1 MNFNIITLHKQI
13 MIKTITF
20 TILLALLTLITLF
33 LLIQIFFG
41 WQIAAAFVGG
51 CVITD
56 LFWGLAMRKR
66 LAKLDAQ

>member
-1 MNFNIITLHKQI
+1 
-13 MIKTITF
+13 MIKTI
-20 TILLALLTLITLF
+20 LLATTTLITLF

-41 WQIAAAFVGG
+41 WQIAGAFVGG

-66 LAKLDAQ
+66 LATLNAQ

>member
-1 MNFNIITLHKQI
+1 MDNELQYNNF
-13 MIKTITF
+13 MIKA
-20 TILLALLTLITLF
+20 ILLATTTLITLF

-41 WQIAAAFVGG
+41 WQIAGAFVGG

-66 LAKLDAQ
+66 LAKLNAQ

>member
-1 MNFNIITLHKQI
+1 MDNELQYNNL
-13 MIKTITF
+13 MIKA
-20 TILLALLTLITLF
+20 ILLATTTLTALF
-33 LLIQIFFG
+33 LLIQIFLG

-51 CVITD
+51 CVFTD

>member
-1 MNFNIITLHKQI
+1 MDNELQYNNI
-13 MIKTITF
+13 MIKV
-20 TILLALLTLITLF
+20 ILLATATLTALF

-66 LAKLDAQ
+66 LATLDAQ

>member
-1 MNFNIITLHKQI
+1 
-13 MIKTITF
+13 MIKV
-20 TILLALLTLITLF
+20 ILLATATLTALF

-56 LFWGLAMRKR
+56 LFWGLAMRER
-66 LAKLDAQ
+66 LAKLNAQ

>member
-1 MNFNIITLHKQI
+1 
-13 MIKTITF
+13 MIKA
-20 TILLALLTLITLF
+20 ILLATITLTALF

-56 LFWGLAMRKR
+56 MFWGLAMRKR
-66 LAKLDAQ
+66 FAMRNAQ